1 MQLVT
6 RKRHNADTVL
16 RALRQSCRISGWSDA
31 AIDWCYV
38 GLMEGTMTTALA
50 KELRLD
56 LFGFTTGERATA
68 FARGS
73 KERRAVAVF
82 EEEHAHFYVFWV
94 ACRPT
99 PKIKKFHE
107 RIAQ

>member
-1 MQLVT
+1 
-6 RKRHNADTVL
+6 
-16 RALRQSCRISGWSDA
+16 
-31 AIDWCYV
+31 
-38 GLMEGTMTTALA
+38 MTTELA
-50 KELRLD
+50 KKAGLN
-56 LFGFTTGERATA
+56 LFAFVTGEKATA
-68 FARGS
+68 FALSS

-94 ACRPT
+94 AVRPT